1 MTDYEATNSKMKG
14 GLHGYED
21 SEFDKN
27 RSPFKPPND
36 EEVFVTRETEKQKK
50 KEAKEMAKNL
60 KIWDKNTAT
69 SRAPLRRVLD
79 SDIDPAEN
87 EDNLYNF
94 KQLKEVTSQQLC
106 ILLALEYSSLVNNA
120 HKTFK
125 SSLNT
130 IDTEIKDLI
139 TKSNNRDTAL
149 KESLAEL
156 DKDQTDLLK
165 FIEEDNHMKKNK
177 DADEKKQIKEKQD
190 KEEKIKNLDLTIA
203 NIKSDIDKNKVLL
216 ESANSYKEFLLKL
229 SEKSFVEQQDK
240 KKNDKREKIKRDW
253 ILRAKED
260 ERFNELIFGDDE
272 DIFGE

>member
-1 MTDYEATNSKMKG
+1 
-14 GLHGYED
+14 
-21 SEFDKN
+21 
-27 RSPFKPPND
+27 
-36 EEVFVTRETEKQKK
+36 
-50 KEAKEMAKNL
+50 
-60 KIWDKNTAT
+60 
-69 SRAPLRRVLD
+69 
-79 SDIDPAEN
+79 
-87 EDNLYNF
+87 
-94 KQLKEVTSQQLC
+94 
-106 ILLALEYSSLVNNA
+106 
-120 HKTFK
+120 
-125 SSLNT
+125 
-130 IDTEIKDLI
+130 
-139 TKSNNRDTAL
+139 
-149 KESLAEL
+149 
-156 DKDQTDLLK
+156 
-165 FIEEDNHMKKNK
+165 MKKNK

>member
-1 MTDYEATNSKMKG
+1 
-14 GLHGYED
+14 
-21 SEFDKN
+21 
-27 RSPFKPPND
+27 
-36 EEVFVTRETEKQKK
+36 
-50 KEAKEMAKNL
+50 
-60 KIWDKNTAT
+60 
-69 SRAPLRRVLD
+69 
-79 SDIDPAEN
+79 
-87 EDNLYNF
+87 
-94 KQLKEVTSQQLC
+94 
-106 ILLALEYSSLVNNA
+106 
-120 HKTFK
+120 
-125 SSLNT
+125 
-130 IDTEIKDLI
+130 
-139 TKSNNRDTAL
+139 L